1 MGRPQGRFTVAKSF
15 TLNLQ
20 TAAWLEEEC
29 LKGKKKASAILND
42 LLERERIKDRSKETP
57 PQWCN
62 KCSQLTI
69 HDTDLKCSEC
79 GAVNAVLQE
88 LVRRQ
93 S

>member
-29 LKGKKKASAILND
+29 LKRKKKASAILND
-42 LLERERIKDRSKETP
+42 LLERERIKDRSKLIP
-57 PQWCN
+57 PQWCKECADMTGHKSDLTCC
-62 KCSQLTI
+62 KCGTI
-69 HDTDLKCSEC
+69 NEM
-79 GAVNAVLQE
+79 LQE

>member
-1 MGRPQGRFTVAKSF
+1 
-15 TLNLQ
+15 
-20 TAAWLEEEC
+20 
-29 LKGKKKASAILND
+29 

-62 KCSQLTI
+62 KCSELTI
-69 HDTDLKCSEC
+69 HDTDLKCSKC